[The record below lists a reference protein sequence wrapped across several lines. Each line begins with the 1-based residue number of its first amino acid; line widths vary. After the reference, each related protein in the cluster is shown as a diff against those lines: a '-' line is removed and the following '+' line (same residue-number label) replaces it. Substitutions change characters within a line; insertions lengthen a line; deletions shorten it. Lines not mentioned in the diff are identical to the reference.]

1 MEKASNKKR
10 MYTPQFSDQ
19 ASISVRRLAWAIG
32 KTMPATVD
40 LMVKILPLTINP
52 KKVCL
57 SCRDNGKCQG
67 CIFCKQINPEELA
80 ALEAVI

>member
-1 MEKASNKKR
+1 MEKIGKKKR
-10 MYTPQFSDQ
+10 KYAPRFSDM
-19 ASISVRRLAWAIG
+19 ALISVRRFAWAIG
-32 KTMPATVD
+32 KPMPATVD
-40 LMVKILPLTINP
+40 LMVKILPLSINP

-67 CIFCKQINPEELA
+67 CIFCKQINPEELS